1 MNDNVRALPV
11 HPKRG
16 RHRVHPVPGVPVA
29 PVLAL
34 IKSPCDVEPTA
45 DERLARIDAAVTNLA
60 RAMLTAIR
68 VTREISELARS

>member
-1 MNDNVRALPV
+1 MNDNIRALPV
-11 HPKRG
+11 YRKRG
-16 RHRVHPVPGVPVA
+16 RRRIHPVPGVPVA
-29 PVLAL
+29 TVLPL